1 MPPTRD
7 FAETVK
13 ARAQRDP
20 EFRETLLR
28 QAAEALLRRQTDRG
42 LDLADLV
49 SVTNHELAEHLE
61 DAEDTAVLRRRLAD
75 VAPSDFIPHAQI
87 EADFCQQED

>member
-1 MPPTRD
+1 MRG
-7 FAETVK
+7 
-13 ARAQRDP
+13 
-20 EFRETLLR
+20 
-28 QAAEALLRRQTDRG
+28 QTDRG

-49 SVTNHELAEHLE
+49 SATNHELAEHLE
-61 DAEDTAVLRRRLAD
+61 DAEDTSVLRQRLAD